1 MTRHAAI
8 HSSRYLSI
16 LQKKERTLREDIEKE
31 ILSYNDIIDMYILY
45 CIIYQYL
52 GGNSELVEL
61 LSNSAGQERKNN
73 RTNGRQELYT
83 LYIRLSQNM
92 PTIRLT
98 S

>member
-16 LQKKERTLREDIEKE
+16 LQKKERTLREGIEKE
-31 ILSYNDIIDMYILY
+31 ILSYNDMYILY
-45 CIIYQYL
+45 CIIYQYFL

-83 LYIRLSQNM
+83 LYIQ
-92 PTIRLT
+92 
-98 S
+98 